1 MIEVRPSRSLRS
13 RFYQMSLEGTAAGGL
28 VVAGGVRKPTFPL
41 KAVVNLFSD

>member
-1 MIEVRPSRSLRS
+1 MIEVRPSMSLRS
-13 RFYQMSLEGTAAGGL
+13 RFYQMSLEGTAGGL